1 MKFTGRGATRSSED
15 PRARASRRGGTDPT
29 ATVEGPLRVDR
40 RTTALLGRLRP
51 GDVAVIDHLDLDR
64 RTAEQLV
71 ERQVVAVVNAGRF
84 VSGRYPAL
92 GAEVLA
98 EAGVALLDDVGPG
111 VLTARSGAKA
121 RLEGD
126 RLLVDDKEVGQGTR
140 LDLDAVLAQMDDAR
154 AGLATQLESFTHSTT
169 EYLRREQEL
178 LLHGRGVPDVTTRID
193 GRPVVVVVRA
203 FDHEADL
210 RRIRRFIREQ
220 HPVLIGVDAG
230 ADTLRKARLRPDI
243 VVIGE
248 EGLARVPGGAGE
260 RAVSDAV
267 LRSAREVVVHADATD
282 RAVGADRLE
291 RIGVRPL
298 RVATSGTSEDLA
310 LLLADLKG
318 ASLIV
323 TVGTHATLDEF
334 LDRQRAGLASTF
346 LTRLR
351 VGSRIVDA
359 KAVPEIYAGRVRV
372 WHLALVL
379 LAGLLALGAAMSTSP
394 DGADL
399 LRELQDRVQP
409 FLDWIQGLLT

>member
-1 MKFTGRGATRSSED
+1 MKFTGRASARTSPEGDPSGA
-15 PRARASRRGGTDPT
+15 
-29 ATVEGPLRVDR
+29 VEGTVRVDR
-40 RTTALLGRLRP
+40 RTASLLGRLRP
-51 GDVAVIDHLDLDR
+51 GDIAVVDHLDLDR
-64 RTAEQLV
+64 RTAEQMV
-71 ERQVVAVVNAGRF
+71 EQQVSAVVNAGRF

-98 EAGVALLDDVGPG
+98 KAGIALVDDAGPE
-111 VLTARSGAKA
+111 VLSVRNGAA
-121 RLEGD
+121 GRVEGD
-126 RLLVDDKEVGQGTR
+126 RLVVDGKEVARGTR
-140 LDLDAVLAQMDDAR
+140 LELDDVLGQMDHAR

-178 LLHGRGVPDVTTRID
+178 LLHGRGVPDVSTRIA

-203 FDHEADL
+203 FDHESDL

-230 ADTLRKARLRPDI
+230 ADALRKARLRPDI
-243 VVIGE
+243 LVIGE

-260 RAVSDAV
+260 RVVSDDA

-282 RAVGADRLE
+282 RAVGADRLD

-334 LDRQRAGLASTF
+334 LDRQRSGLASTF

-351 VGSRIVDA
+351 VGSRLVDA
-359 KAVPEIYAGRVRV
+359 KAVPVVYAGRVRV
-372 WHLALVL
+372 WHLALVV
-379 LAGLLALGAAMSTSP
+379 LAAFVALGAALSTSP

-399 LRELQDRVQP
+399 LRDLQDVVQP
-409 FLDWIQGLLT
+409 LIDWFRGLLT

>member
-1 MKFTGRGATRSSED
+1 MKFTGRASPRVTPGAD
-15 PRARASRRGGTDPT
+15 PSGV
-29 ATVEGPLRVDR
+29 VEGTVRVDR
-40 RTTALLGRLRP
+40 RTTGLLGQLRP
-51 GDVAVIDHLDLDR
+51 GDIAVLDHLDLDR

-71 ERQVVAVVNAGRF
+71 EHRVAAVVNAGRF

-98 EAGVALLDDVGPG
+98 KAGIALLDDVGPG
-111 VLTARSGAKA
+111 VLATRSGAA
-121 RLEGD
+121 GRLEGD
-126 RLLVDDKEVGQGTR
+126 VLLVGGKQVARGAR
-140 LDLDAVLAQMDDAR
+140 LDLDAVLAQMDQAR
-154 AGLATQLESFTHSTT
+154 TGLATQLESFTHSTT

-178 LLHGRGVPDVTTRID
+178 LLHGQGVPEVSTRIA

-210 RRIRRFIREQ
+210 RCIRRFIREQ
-220 HPVLIGVDAG
+220 HPVLVGVDAG
-230 ADTLRKARLRPDI
+230 ADVLRAARLKPDI

-248 EGLARVPGGAGE
+248 EGLARVPGGSGE
-260 RAVSDAV
+260 RVVSDEA

-282 RAVGADRLE
+282 RAVGADRLD

-318 ASLIV
+318 ASLVV

-334 LDRQRAGLASTF
+334 LDRQRSGLASTF

-351 VGSRIVDA
+351 VGSRLVDA
-359 KAVPEIYAGRVRV
+359 KAVPEVYAGRVRL
-372 WHLALVL
+372 WHLAVVL
-379 LAGLLALGAAMSTSP
+379 LAALVALGAALSTSP
-394 DGADL
+394 DGARL
-399 LRELQDRVQP
+399 LRDLQDVVQP
-409 FLDWIQGLLT
+409 LIDWFRGLLP

>member
-1 MKFTGRGATRSSED
+1 MKFTGRASTRPSAEPPGSVV
-15 PRARASRRGGTDPT
+15 T
-29 ATVEGPLRVDR
+29 GPLRVDR

-51 GDVAVIDHLDLDR
+51 GDVAVVDHLDLDR

-71 ERQVVAVVNAGRF
+71 EQQVAAVVNAGRF

-98 EAGVALLDDVGPG
+98 RAGVALLDDAGPE
-111 VLTARSGAKA
+111 VLRARSGRRA

-126 RLLVDDKEVGQGTR
+126 SLVVDGTELARGTR
-140 LDLDAVLAQMDDAR
+140 LDLEAVLAQMEDAR

-178 LLHGRGVPDVTTRID
+178 LLHGRGVPEVSTRIH

-203 FDHEADL
+203 FDHETDL

-220 HPVLIGVDAG
+220 HPVLVGVDAG
-230 ADTLRKARLRPDI
+230 ADALRAARLRPDL

-248 EGLARVPGGAGE
+248 EGLARLPGGSGE
-260 RAVSDAV
+260 RAVSDAA
-267 LRSAREVVVHADATD
+267 LRSAREVVVHADASD
-282 RAVGADRLE
+282 RAVGADRLD
-291 RIGVRPL
+291 RIGVRAL
-298 RVATSGTSEDLA
+298 RVSTSGTSEDLA
-310 LLLADLKG
+310 LLLADLNG

-334 LDRQRAGLASTF
+334 LDRQRSGLASTF

-351 VGSRIVDA
+351 VGSRLVDA
-359 KAVPEIYAGRVRV
+359 KALPVVYAGRVRV
-372 WHLALVL
+372 WHLAVVL
-379 LAGLLALGAAMSTSP
+379 LAALVALGAALSASP

-399 LRELQDRVQP
+399 LHRLQDQVQP
-409 FLDWIQGLLT
+409 LIDWLRGLLP

>member
-1 MKFTGRGATRSSED
+1 MKFTGRTTTRPDSRAPASETG
-15 PRARASRRGGTDPT
+15 PVVGT
-29 ATVEGPLRVDR
+29 LRVDR
-40 RTTALLGRLRP
+40 RTNALLGRLRP
-51 GDVAVIDHLDLDR
+51 GDIAVIDHLDLDR

-71 ERQVVAVVNAGRF
+71 AQQVGAVVNAGRL

-98 EAGVALLDDVGPG
+98 KAGVALLDDTGPG
-111 VLTARSGAKA
+111 VLGLRSGARA
-121 RLEGD
+121 RLEED
-126 RLLVDDKEVGQGTR
+126 RLLVDGQQVARGTR
-140 LDLDAVLAQMDDAR
+140 LDLDAVLAQMDQAR
-154 AGLATQLESFTHSTT
+154 AGLTTQLESFTHSTT

-178 LLHGRGVPDVTTRID
+178 LLHGQGIPDVTTRIA
-193 GRPVVVVVRA
+193 GRPVVVVVHA

-220 HPVLIGVDAG
+220 HPVLVGVDAG
-230 ADTLRKARLRPDI
+230 ADVLRAARLKPDI

-260 RAVSDAV
+260 RVVSDAA
-267 LRSAREVVVHADATD
+267 LRSATEVVVHADATD

-291 RIGVRPL
+291 RIGVRPV

-318 ASLIV
+318 ASLII

-334 LDRQRAGLASTF
+334 LDRQRSGLASTF

-351 VGSRIVDA
+351 VGSRLVDA
-359 KAVPEIYAGRVRV
+359 KAVPEVYAGRVRI

-379 LAGLLALGAAMSTSP
+379 LAGLVALAAALSTSP
-394 DGADL
+394 DGAEVLHD
-399 LRELQDRVQP
+399 LQDQVQP
-409 FLDWIQGLLT
+409 LIDWLRGLLP

>member
-1 MKFTGRGATRSSED
+1 MRFTGRGSQDARS
-15 PRARASRRGGTDPT
+15 RAVADPT
-29 ATVEGPLRVDR
+29 GVVEGPARTDR
-40 RTTALLGRLRP
+40 RTSTLLDRLRP
-51 GDVAVIDHLDLDR
+51 GDVAILDHLDLDR

-71 ERQVVAVVNAGRF
+71 ERQVAAVVNAARF

-92 GAEVLA
+92 GAEILA
-98 EAGVALLDDVGPG
+98 RAGVALLDDAGPG
-111 VLTARSGAKA
+111 VLATRNGAPA
-121 RLEGD
+121 RLEGGV
-126 RLLVDDKEVGQGTR
+126 LSVGGKEVATGTR
-140 LDLDAVLAQMDDAR
+140 LDLDAVQQQMEDAR

-178 LLHGRGVPDVTTRID
+178 LLHGRGVPDVATRIA

-210 RRIRRFIREQ
+210 RRIRRYIREQ
-220 HPVLIGVDAG
+220 HPVLVGVDAG
-230 ADTLRKARLRPDI
+230 ADALRAARLRPDI

-248 EGLARVPGGAGE
+248 EGLARVPGGSGE
-260 RAVSDAV
+260 RAVSDAA

-334 LDRQRAGLASTF
+334 LDRQRSGLASTF

-351 VGSRIVDA
+351 VGARLVDA
-359 KAVPEIYAGRVRV
+359 KAVPEVYAGRVRV
-372 WHLALVL
+372 WHLLLLVL
-379 LAGLLALGAAMSTSP
+379 VGLVALGAALSTSP

-399 LRELQDRVQP
+399 LRDLQEWVQP
-409 FLDWIQGLLT
+409 VTDWIQGLLT

>member
-1 MKFTGRGATRSSED
+1 MKFTGRGTPRDGSD
-15 PRARASRRGGTDPT
+15 PDAA
-29 ATVEGPLRVDR
+29 VEGALRVDR
-40 RTTALLGRLRP
+40 RTTALIGRLRP

-71 ERQVVAVVNAGRF
+71 QQQVSAVVNAGRF

-98 EAGVALLDDVGPG
+98 RAGIALLDDAGPA
-111 VLTARSGAKA
+111 VLAAKDGGRA

-126 RLLVDDKEVGQGTR
+126 LLQVNGKDLAQGTR
-140 LDLDAVLAQMDDAR
+140 LDLDGVLAQMEDAR

-178 LLHGRGVPDVTTRID
+178 LLHGRGVPDVSTRID

-220 HPVLIGVDAG
+220 HPVLVGVDAG
-230 ADTLRKARLRPDI
+230 ADALRKARLRPDI

-248 EGLARVPGGAGE
+248 EGLARVPGGSGE
-260 RAVSDAV
+260 RAVSDAA
-267 LRSAREVVVHADATD
+267 LKSAREVVVHADATD
-282 RAVGADRLE
+282 RAVGADRLD

-334 LDRQRAGLASTF
+334 LDRQRSGLASTF

-351 VGSRIVDA
+351 VGSRLVDA
-359 KAVPEIYAGRVRV
+359 KAVPEVYAGRVRL

-379 LAGLLALGAAMSTSP
+379 LAGLVALGVALSTSP

-399 LRELQDRVQP
+399 LRDLQARVQP
-409 FLDWIQGLLT
+409 LIDWIRGLLT

>member
-1 MKFTGRGATRSSED
+1 MKFTGRGTPRSSQD
-15 PRARASRRGGTDPT
+15 QRQRASRRGESDPN
-29 ATVEGPLRVDR
+29 APVEGTLRVDR
-40 RTTALLGRLRP
+40 RTSALIGRLRP
-51 GDVAVIDHLDLDR
+51 GDVAVLDHLDLDR

-71 ERQVVAVVNAGRF
+71 EHQVSAVVNAGRF

-98 EAGVALLDDVGPG
+98 RAGIALLDDAGPG
-111 VLTARSGAKA
+111 VLAAKDGGRA

-126 RLLVDDKEVGQGTR
+126 RLEVNGKDVAQGTR
-140 LDLDAVLAQMDDAR
+140 LDLDGVLAQMDDAR
-154 AGLATQLESFTHSTT
+154 AGLTTQLESFTHSTT

-178 LLHGRGVPDVTTRID
+178 LLHGRGVPDVTTRIH

-230 ADTLRKARLRPDI
+230 ADSLRKARLRPDV

-248 EGLARVPGGAGE
+248 EGLARVPGGGGE
-260 RAVSDAV
+260 RAVSDAA
-267 LRSAREVVVHADATD
+267 LKSAREVVVHADATD

-318 ASLIV
+318 ASLII

-351 VGSRIVDA
+351 VGSRLVDA
-359 KAVPEIYAGRVRV
+359 KAVPEVYAGRVRL

-379 LAGLLALGAAMSTSP
+379 VVGLVALGVALSTSP

-399 LRELQDRVQP
+399 LRDLQDRVQP
-409 FLDWIQGLLT
+409 LLDWIQGLLT

>member
-1 MKFTGRGATRSSED
+1 MKFTGRGS
-15 PRARASRRGGTDPT
+15 ARASARSDPAGAVQGT
-29 ATVEGPLRVDR
+29 VRVDR
-40 RTTALLGRLRP
+40 RTSSLLARLRP
-51 GDVAVIDHLDLDR
+51 GDIAVLDHLDLDR

-71 ERQVVAVVNAGRF
+71 AQQVAAVVNAGRF

-98 EAGVALLDDVGPG
+98 KAGVVLLDDAGTG
-111 VLTARSGAKA
+111 VLAARNGASG
-121 RLEGD
+121 RVEGD
-126 RLLVDDKEVGQGTR
+126 RLLVDGKEVARGTR
-140 LDLDAVLAQMDDAR
+140 LDLDAVLVQMDEAR

-178 LLHGRGVPDVTTRID
+178 LLHGRGVPDVATRIA

-203 FDHEADL
+203 FDHESDL

-220 HPVLIGVDAG
+220 HPVLVGVDAG
-230 ADTLRKARLRPDI
+230 ADALREARLRPDI

-248 EGLARVPGGAGE
+248 EGLARVAGGAGE
-260 RAVSDAV
+260 RVVSDAA

-282 RAVGADRLE
+282 RAVGADRLD
-291 RIGVRPL
+291 RIGVRPQ

-323 TVGTHATLDEF
+323 TVGTHASLDEF
-334 LDRQRAGLASTF
+334 LDRQRSGLASTF

-351 VGSRIVDA
+351 VGPRLVDA
-359 KAVPEIYAGRVRV
+359 KAVPVVYAGRVRP

-379 LAGLLALGAAMSTSP
+379 LAGLVALAAALSTSP
-394 DGADL
+394 DGAAL
-399 LRELQDRVQP
+399 LRDLQDQAQP
-409 FLDWIQGLLT
+409 LIDWIRGLLP

>member
-1 MKFTGRGATRSSED
+1 MRFTGRGSQEARS
-15 PRARASRRGGTDPT
+15 RTTRRGGDVPS
-29 ATVEGPLRVDR
+29 AAVEGTVRVDR
-40 RTTALLGRLRP
+40 RTTALIGRLRR
-51 GDVAVIDHLDLDR
+51 GDIAVLDHLDLDR

-71 ERQVVAVVNAGRF
+71 ELQVAAVVNAGRF
-84 VSGRYPAL
+84 ISGRYPAL

-98 EAGVALLDDVGPG
+98 KAGIALLDGAGPG
-111 VLTARSGAKA
+111 VLGVRNGATGRIEGGVLSVNGTEVAR
-121 RLEGD
+121 
-126 RLLVDDKEVGQGTR
+126 GTR
-140 LDLDAVLAQMDDAR
+140 LDLEAVLTLMDQAR
-154 AGLATQLESFTHSTT
+154 DGLATQLESFTHSTT

-178 LLHGRGVPDVTTRID
+178 LLHGRGVPDVATRIH

-203 FDHEADL
+203 FDHESDL

-220 HPVLIGVDAG
+220 RPVLIGVDAG
-230 ADTLRKARLRPDI
+230 ADALRTAKLRPDI

-248 EGLARVPGGAGE
+248 EGLARVPGGTGE
-260 RAVSDAV
+260 RVVSDEA

-282 RAVGADRLE
+282 RAVGADRLD
-291 RIGVRPL
+291 RIGVRPV

-334 LDRQRAGLASTF
+334 LDRQRSGLASTF

-351 VGSRIVDA
+351 VGSRIIDA
-359 KAVPEIYAGRVRV
+359 KAVPEVYAGRVRP
-372 WHLALVL
+372 WHLLVVL
-379 LAGLLALGAAMSTSP
+379 VAGLVALGAALSASP

-399 LRELQDRVQP
+399 LRDLQDQVQP
-409 FLDWIQGLLT
+409 LTDWIRGLLT